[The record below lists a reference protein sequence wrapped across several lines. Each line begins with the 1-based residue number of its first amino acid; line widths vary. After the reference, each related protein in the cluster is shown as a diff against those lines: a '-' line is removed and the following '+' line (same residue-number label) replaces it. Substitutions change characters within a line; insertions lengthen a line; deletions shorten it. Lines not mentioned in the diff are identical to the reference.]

1 MVMAVRTNLAKNPYG
16 NRRAWVVALSAI
28 IVMCSILTIGF
39 KDKLSVSEQQRQA
52 MLNEVKRQEDLMD
65 KLRTRIPPPVTPDQ
79 LKPQE
84 RDLLTAA
91 SVLIERRAFR
101 WSRLLEDIERHLG
114 NDVRLTS
121 ISVALDET
129 SRIDPLRPGKVPV
142 EVSMI
147 IVGRQL
153 QNVLDA
159 MTSLRTTGRF
169 ANFRLRKQTLLEGTQ
184 EVEYEIDVTYN
195 P

>member
-1 MVMAVRTNLAKNPYG
+1 MRLRTNLAKNPYG
-16 NRRAWVVALSAI
+16 NRRLWVVALTAIMVVSSA
-28 IVMCSILTIGF
+28 LTVEF
-39 KDKLSVSEQQRQA
+39 KDQLNLSEQQRQA
-52 MLNEVKRQEDLMD
+52 ILNQVKQQEAQMAA
-65 KLRTRIPPPVTPDQ
+65 LRARIPPPVTPDQ
-79 LKPQE
+79 LKPEE
-84 RDLLTAA
+84 REILTAA

-101 WSRLLEDIERHLG
+101 WSRLLQDIERSIG

-121 ISVALDET
+121 MSVALDEA
-129 SRIDPLRPGKVPV
+129 SRIDALRPGKSPV

-147 IVGRQL
+147 VVGRQL

-159 MTSLRTTGRF
+159 MTALRATGRF
-169 ANFRLRKQTLLEGTQ
+169 ANFRPRKQAVLEGTQ